1 MHSQYDPI
9 RAAGKSFQGRDE
21 SAEACLRDP
30 QQPAAVHAKTLQYA
44 VTAEVGKPVLH
55 PGIRC
60 DPPRSSQVF
69 GRVSSASA
77 ETSKA
82 LLGSELPPMAAMIV
96 RKAEEAAYLSA
107 TRLPLGKGYVH
118 GGRVDRPPAATL
130 RPGFA
135 FGNPGASLTESAKDF
150 IQGQGV
156 ADPAGEE
163 AAERI
168 YEKSHRAFKPGVQ
181 RRSAVDWGVAGVDP
195 QARVFGMPA
204 ASLERAAVEKCLN
217 PTAQGGAPEA
227 ALTSIVPK
235 RTDDFRAAEGYRLGQ
250 VRGRPAADFTAHP
263 ATYGRLAQRSEA
275 GEWGVGDCIRG
286 DYTLEQQLP
295 DKDLGRSLTPG
306 YRNVGMADPARRFG
320 LPAVRIDI
328 APRGL
333 SMASSMDFG
342 DGTSAAKLLAP
353 SSYSDLGVGEEDFL
367 AVMPPGRLRALFGRI
382 GTVMSDRE
390 FAVMYNRAAL
400 EGRHTAVGKVVR
412 ALPKEQRAAAGRA
425 RAQPASLPCSHT
437 HTPLTAPRPS
447 RPPLFCRP
455 RSACKSSGTS

>member
-30 QQPAAVHAKTLQYA
+30 QQPAAIHAKTLQYA
-44 VTAEVGKPVLH
+44 VGAELGKAALH

-60 DPPRSSQVF
+60 DPPRSHQVF
-69 GRVSSASA
+69 GKVSSASA

-96 RKAEEAAYLSA
+96 RKAEEATYLSA

-135 FGNPGASLTESAKDF
+135 YGNPGASQTESAKDF

-181 RRSAVDWGVAGVDP
+181 RRSAVDWAIAGVDP

-217 PTAQGGAPEA
+217 PTAEGGPPEA

-286 DYTLEQQLP
+286 DYTLEQQMP

-306 YRNVGMADPARRFG
+306 YRNVGMADPSRRFG

-382 GTVMSDRE
+382 GTAMSDRE
-390 FAVMYNRAAL
+390 FAVLYNRAAL
-400 EGRHTAVGKVVR
+400 EGKHTGVGKVVR
-412 ALPKEQRAAAGRA
+412 LVLCAA
-425 RAQPASLPCSHT
+425 
-437 HTPLTAPRPS
+437 APRPS
-447 RPPLFCRP
+447 FSRPARHSPPPPAHPHSSTLASL
-455 RSACKSSGTS
+455 RSACKSSGKS